1 MVMREIRFLSPNYR
15 KFWTAHAIS
24 SLGNGIRL
32 SALPLLIAT
41 LTRDPLLVAGLST
54 ANFLP
59 WLLFGLTFG
68 ALVDRLDRRLA
79 MATID
84 ICRMLVM
91 IVLGLL
97 VFTRSVDHASLYLIA
112 FGLGVGEI
120 IFGNAAQALIP
131 ATVSKQDL
139 ASANGF
145 LYAAEVVTNKFIG
158 PAVGG
163 LLFALAAW
171 SPFVVDAASFGFSA
185 ALIFFIRGQFRPRHS
200 HATSVHSLLF
210 EIGEALKWLWGHR
223 LLRTF
228 ALILGAINLL
238 QMAWFAIFVLYAQE
252 ILHLNDGAYGFLLAA
267 GSIGSFVGS
276 ISAWR
281 ISQRLGISQS
291 LVLVLLTLAL
301 TCLAMGL
308 SSQTIVVGAVWIA
321 NSFAEMVWVVITV
334 SLRQAI
340 VPDRLLGRVTSVYR
354 LLGWGAIPLGAV
366 LGGFLG
372 RAVGLRSPFFVSAL
386 SFLTISLVAIPV
398 LSGATKVVQEHSP

>member
-1 MVMREIRFLSPNYR
+1 
-15 KFWTAHAIS
+15 
-24 SLGNGIRL
+24 
-32 SALPLLIAT
+32 
-41 LTRDPLLVAGLST
+41 
-54 ANFLP
+54 
-59 WLLFGLTFG
+59 
-68 ALVDRLDRRLA
+68 
-79 MATID
+79 
-84 ICRMLVM
+84 
-91 IVLGLL
+91 
-97 VFTRSVDHASLYLIA
+97 
-112 FGLGVGEI
+112 
-120 IFGNAAQALIP
+120 
-131 ATVSKQDL
+131 
-139 ASANGF
+139 
-145 LYAAEVVTNKFIG
+145 
-158 PAVGG
+158 
-163 LLFALAAW
+163 
-171 SPFVVDAASFGFSA
+171 
-185 ALIFFIRGQFRPRHS
+185 
-200 HATSVHSLLF
+200 
-210 EIGEALKWLWGHR
+210 
-223 LLRTF
+223 
-228 ALILGAINLL
+228 
-238 QMAWFAIFVLYAQE
+238 MAWFAIFVLYAQE

-281 ISQRLGISQS
+281 TSQRLGISQS